1 MAPSSDMM
9 VVGDADMSKET
20 TEPETNTS
28 GTDNQTNDNNE
39 KMVEL
44 LKAVYHNG
52 LTALKMFFD
61 EVAGQVLNQERYGPV
76 FVFQVRDANKHVY
89 ACGFFLQEL
98 IAKFQSG
105 KDPAQW
111 LASFFFELMN
121 QHGEG
126 KGLPT
131 PPSGEEE
138 TKALIDHTLVPHC
151 IAAVREE
158 FAPEQVHAGLGFVP
172 ENGPVFEAGF
182 PSVKDGNNVCAV
194 PLHVLITH
202 HLLNRDPA
210 EILIQGLYNIREQ
223 HGLDA

>member
-1 MAPSSDMM
+1 MRPGSDMM

-20 TEPETNTS
+20 TEPETQAS
-28 GTDNQTNDNNE
+28 GNDNQTNDNNE

-52 LTALKMFFD
+52 MTALKMFFE
-61 EVAGQVLNQERYGPV
+61 EVAGQIVNQERYGPI
-76 FVFQVRDANKHVY
+76 FVFQVRDASKSVY

-98 IAKFQSG
+98 IQRFQSG
-105 KDPAQW
+105 NDPAQW
-111 LASFFFELMN
+111 LSSFFFEMMK
-121 QHGEG
+121 QEGG
-126 KGLPT
+126 KGLPN

-138 TKALIDHTLVPHC
+138 TKALIDKTLVPHC

-172 ENGPVFEAGF
+172 EHGPVFEAGF
-182 PSVKDGNNVCAV
+182 PSIKDGNNVCAI

-210 EILIQGLYNIREQ
+210 EILVQGLYNIREQ
-223 HGLDA
+223 HGLE